1 MEGER
6 EGDFRKKR
14 EKPYQAP
21 REDLEKKEIRG
32 EEHHTWQIPEFKSAE
47 EIIE

>member
-14 EKPYQAP
+14 EKLYQAP
-21 REDLEKKEIRG
+21 REDLEKEEIRG

-47 EIIE
+47 EISE